1 VGGTAVVA
9 ADLPRRRDAS
19 RTVRFIYP
27 DYHVPKGQKV
37 YKLTATFERRRRGA
51 RDRMSTT
58 TPTGGDETGPSVDAT
73 PSRDE
78 LFHVLRN
85 RRRRFA
91 IHYLEHHTE
100 PVDVGD
106 LATQVAAWENEVAV
120 EEVTSAQRRRVYNAL
135 QQTHIP
141 ELEDTG
147 IVETE
152 RREVELSDY
161 AEDLDIYMEVV
172 PGEDIPWSEYYLGLG
187 AVGTAAIAVTWLDVG
202 PFAAVPDATVGLF
215 LAVALVVSALANYF
229 LQHPS
234 LVGDGADP
242 PEVRDR
248 G

>member
-1 VGGTAVVA
+1 
-9 ADLPRRRDAS
+9 
-19 RTVRFIYP
+19 
-27 DYHVPKGQKV
+27 
-37 YKLTATFERRRRGA
+37 
-51 RDRMSTT
+51 MSTT
-58 TPTGGDETGPSVDAT
+58 RPAGGDRSRTSTDAT

-91 IHYLEHHTE
+91 IHHLKRTDE

-106 LATQVAAWENEVAV
+106 LATQVAAWENEVPV
-120 EEVTSAQRRRVYNAL
+120 DGVTSTQRRRVYNAL

-141 ELEDTG
+141 ELEETG

-161 AEDLDIYMEVV
+161 AEKLDIYMEVV
-172 PGEDIPWSEYYLGLG
+172 PGNDIPWSEYYLGLG
-187 AVGTAAIAVTWLDVG
+187 AVGTAAVAVTWLDVG
-202 PFAAVPDATVGLF
+202 PFALVPDATVGLF

-234 LVGDGADP
+234 LVGETTEP
-242 PEVRDR
+242 PEV
-248 G
+248 GEG